1 MKEAKQ
7 TKQAFVAKLPAN
19 TSYDDALAKAKAAGV
34 GPFSRAHWYTIKAK
48 AKKRKAKPV
57 KRAKARAPRPA
68 PRMARSKGDG
78 HVGLAHLEGV
88 ARLVHELGAERV
100 RRIVDAIGGDDE

>member
-48 AKKRKAKPV
+48 AKKRKKSV

-68 PRMARSKGDG
+68 PRIARRKGDG
-78 HVGLAHLEGV
+78 LFVGLAHLETV
-88 ARLVHELGAERV
+88 ATLVHELGAERV
-100 RRIVDAIGGDDE
+100 RRILDAIGGD